1 MFKRAI
7 GCCVIAL
14 MIVAMSTPFT
24 YAAEVATSPTE
35 ERSALLAK
43 LDALVKLLTEL
54 PLQITQT
61 ATPLTAQSV
70 PPQVLPNLPPPPTS
84 FDGVAN

>member
-1 MFKRAI
+1 
-7 GCCVIAL
+7 
-14 MIVAMSTPFT
+14 
-24 YAAEVATSPTE
+24 
-35 ERSALLAK
+35 
-43 LDALVKLLTEL
+43 VKLLTAL
-54 PLQITQT
+54 QLQITQT